1 MRYYCIP
8 SSTSEIVTT
17 SPIEAKSLR
26 GLFFVAKKPQAL
38 SVRPKLPTMTI
49 TVDGRSVMQN
59 VWIFPFMLQNLSNTN
74 IEATAGWGSNYR
86 ISDFDPR
93 QVSLTAN
100 LNVSQSEIKIS
111 GYGDSDNELDIVLMF
126 SDTEVEEESVEY
138 VECVPLYFSD
148 KDGGYDKDIN
158 NFFYRLG
165 TKERLSVELDNVPER
180 VFGFAFDEITTLNND
195 TDKCYAHMSQHS
207 KSKIVIKIFDADV
220 MPQWS
225 ADMYSVSMKLP
236 WKEVDW
242 TLQNQTSKILNIED
256 VQTSYSY
263 RQSMVLFFISTK
275 KY

>member
-1 MRYYCIP
+1 
-8 SSTSEIVTT
+8 
-17 SPIEAKSLR
+17 
-26 GLFFVAKKPQAL
+26 
-38 SVRPKLPTMTI
+38 MTI
-49 TVDGRSVMQN
+49 TVDGRSVMDN
-59 VWIFPFMLQNLSNTN
+59 VWIFPFMLQNLSNMR

-86 ISDFDPR
+86 INDFDPR

-148 KDGGYDKDIN
+148 KDGGYDKGIN

-165 TKERLSVELDNVPER
+165 TKERLSLELDNVPER
-180 VFGFAFDEITTLNND
+180 VFGLAFDEIITLNND
-195 TDKCYAHMSQHS
+195 TNKCYAHMSQYT
-207 KSKIVIKIFDADV
+207 KSKTVIKILDADV

-263 RQSMVLFFISTK
+263 RQPMVLFFISTK